1 MLEWFSENEHL
12 NIYWLSGHQ
21 SPESEKWQNMDV
33 PYFSLFDGEH
43 FSDLVSMSPVLWD
56 VSSVYSI
63 TDSKIWMEGI
73 LFATSSSSEDL
84 LQHLRSLLV
93 SGYEGEE
100 VFFRFYDPEV
110 LGGMLP
116 SFSKEE
122 LAEFLGCNH
131 AISLTREGRVI
142 NRSHLPPKRWQPTDE
157 PWWRIRKHHLKH
169 CYSFTA
175 HASNIEKACWQ
186 WMPELVQRFEAPKL
200 IITELLTF
208 AHSKGLQPSDSELY
222 VFSRLAPVEVNS
234 EILIEKMML
243 DESYLPK
250 LNSWRQSHV

>member
-1 MLEWFSENEHL
+1 M
-12 NIYWLSGHQ
+12 
-21 SPESEKWQNMDV
+21 
-33 PYFSLFDGEH
+33 
-43 FSDLVSMSPVLWD
+43 
-56 VSSVYSI
+56 
-63 TDSKIWMEGI
+63 
-73 LFATSSSSEDL
+73 
-84 LQHLRSLLV
+84 V

-175 HASNIEKACWQ
+175 HAPNIEKACWQ
-186 WMPELVQRFEAPKL
+186 WMPELVQRFEVPKL
-200 IITELLTF
+200 RITELLTF
-208 AHSKGLQPSDSELY
+208 AHSKGLQPRDSELY